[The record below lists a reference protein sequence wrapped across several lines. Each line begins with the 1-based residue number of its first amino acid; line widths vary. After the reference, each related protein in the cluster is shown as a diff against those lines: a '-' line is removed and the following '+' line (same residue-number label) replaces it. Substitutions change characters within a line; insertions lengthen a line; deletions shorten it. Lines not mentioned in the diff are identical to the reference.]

1 MDGIHDLGGLQGFGP
16 IRRETDE
23 PVFHAPWEAR
33 VYALSCAAPY
43 AVSFGDDQFRPA
55 IEALDPV
62 HYLRASYYEKW
73 LEATVALLR
82 DKGTLSDDE
91 LSGRVAP
98 RPLPQAVQ
106 PLAAAAVPA
115 AILAGASHARPAGP
129 GVAARFKAGDRV
141 RTRAH
146 MRARHTRL
154 PRYARGR
161 NGVVESVQGVFLV
174 ADRNAEGDA
183 TPETLYTVVFDSRE
197 LWGAEA
203 PAGDQLSLDLWDSYL
218 EPRAREGLA

>member
-16 IRRETDE
+16 IRREPDE

-33 VYALSCAAPY
+33 VFALSFTLPY
-43 AVSFGDDQFRPA
+43 ADDNFRPA
-55 IEALDPV
+55 VEAMDPA

-73 LEATVALLR
+73 LAAELALLR
-82 DKGTLSDDE
+82 GNGTLTDDE
-91 LSGRVAP
+91 LLGRVAP
-98 RPLPQAVQ
+98 RPMPGAAQ

-115 AILAGASHARPAGP
+115 AILAGASNARPVGP

-141 RTRAH
+141 ATRAH
-146 MRARHTRL
+146 VTARHTRL

-161 NGVVESVQGVFLV
+161 RGTVECVRGAFLV

-183 TPETLYTVVFDSRE
+183 TPEMLYTVVFDSRD
-197 LWGAEA
+197 LWGEEA

-218 EPRAREGLA
+218 ERTA